1 MERANLY
8 PDEIQANTAVSSNE
22 KQLLSSQPPPT
33 VSEPARI
40 SPKQINLRLLI
51 NKLNAL
57 NFLDNHLYVNFRH
70 KQYHRVLTIRATPQ
84 PCQDNQLT
92 CFWQQ
97 DASDI
102 VNYPELYCF
111 QNILI
116 PDGKHFLVAEPE
128 VFEIGSQ
135 KIRMFLPETCE
146 IGDAR
151 TVKRHQGHRI
161 NAYVTQNGALFYG
174 SMIDFSAFA
183 FRVRVK
189 TAPPQTFGWINPEL
203 PVTIILFD
211 GDQTLYSGECRII
224 KQNHGHS
231 NQEWVLAP
239 SNRQI
244 KRFRTKEFRS
254 KRQKMVPLPT
264 VSFTHPLSKRRIH
277 LEVIDLSGTGMAV
290 REEMEYAV
298 LLPGLILPNF
308 QICFS
313 DGAQVTCTA
322 QVIYSQSIKNEEEV
336 ETGMLRCGIAILDM
350 DADEHVKIVSLIQ
363 QTGNKNAYLCNRVNL
378 DDLWN
383 FFFDTGFI
391 YPQKYEFIEKNKS
404 RIKDTYR
411 KLYTQSPNIA
421 RYFIHQRNGLILAH
435 MAIVR
440 FYKKSWL
447 MHHLAAIRSSTN
459 RGGISVF
466 KQIGSFINDSH
477 RLDAIGMSY
486 AFCYYR
492 PENKFPNHVF
502 GGAAKNIKNP
512 KKCSIDQL
520 AYAHFKNDRHNDR
533 RLPAGWGLE
542 PVTENHLRDLECFY
556 EENHGGLM
564 IQAFDLG
571 VEDHEISE
579 TEAAYAELG
588 LVRARHLYALKMQEN
603 VKAIIMIDLADIGL
617 NMSDLTN
624 SAKVIILDKQELS
637 YPIIRS
643 ALLILFDKFRI
654 DEMPIL
660 VHPAKSVDDLDIPNE
675 KIYNLWIFDLN
686 YTDDYFR
693 YLKRLFKFLK

>member
-1 MERANLY
+1 MERATLH
-8 PDEIQANTAVSSNE
+8 PDETQAETVVSSDE
-22 KQLLSSQPPPT
+22 KRLLSSQPPST
-33 VSEPARI
+33 AAEASRI
-40 SPKQINLRLLI
+40 SPKQINLGLLI

-57 NFLDNHLYVNFRH
+57 NFLDSHLYVNFRH
-70 KQYHRVLTIRATPQ
+70 KQYRRVVTVKAIPK
-84 PCQDNQLT
+84 PCQNSHLT
-92 CFWQQ
+92 CLWQQ
-97 DASDI
+97 DASNI

-128 VFEIGSQ
+128 VVEIGNQ
-135 KIRMFLPETCE
+135 QIRLLLPETCK

-151 TVKRHQGHRI
+151 TVKRHQSHHI

-174 SMIDFSAFA
+174 SMIDFSAFS
-183 FRVRVK
+183 FRVRLK
-189 TAPPQTFGWINPEL
+189 TTPPQTFGWINPEI
-203 PVTIILFD
+203 PVTIILFN

-224 KQNHGHS
+224 KQNHGHR

-264 VSFTHPLSKRRIH
+264 VSFTHPLSNRRVH
-277 LEVIDLSGTGMAV
+277 LEVIDLSGTGLAV
-290 REEMEYAV
+290 REEREYAV

-308 QICFS
+308 KICFS
-313 DGAQVTCTA
+313 DGARVTCTA
-322 QVIYSQSIKNEEEV
+322 QVVYSQLIEDEE

-350 DADEHVKIVSLIQ
+350 DADEHVKILSLIQ
-363 QTGNKNAYLCNRVNL
+363 QTGNKNAYLCNRVNM

-383 FFFDTGFI
+383 FFFETGFI

-404 RIKDTYR
+404 LIKDTYR
-411 KLYTQSPNIA
+411 KLYTQSPSIA
-421 RYFIHQRNGLILAH
+421 RHFIHQRNGLILAH
-435 MAIVR
+435 MAIIR
-440 FYKKSWL
+440 FYRKSWL

-459 RGGISVF
+459 RGGLSVF

-477 RLDAIGMSY
+477 RLNSINMSY

-502 GGAAKNIKNP
+502 GGAAKNIQNP
-512 KKCSIDQL
+512 KKCSIDQF
-520 AYAHFKNDRHNDR
+520 AYSHFKNDRHSDR
-533 RLPAGWGLE
+533 KLPACWELE
-542 PVTENHLRDLECFY
+542 PVTENHLRDLECYY
-556 EENHGGLM
+556 EETRGGLM
-564 IQAFDLG
+564 TQALDLG
-571 VEDHEISE
+571 VDDREISG
-579 TEAAYAELG
+579 TVVAYAELG
-588 LVRARHLYALKMQEN
+588 LVRARHLYALKMQEKL
-603 VKAIIMIDLADIGL
+603 KAVIMIDVADIGL

-624 SAKVIILDKQELS
+624 SVKFIVLDKQGLS

-643 ALLILFDKFRI
+643 SLLNLFDKFQI
-654 DEMPIL
+654 DEMPVLI
-660 VHPAKSVDDLDIPNE
+660 HPAESADDLGAPSE

-693 YLKRLFKFLK
+693 YLKRLFKFLKQ